1 MSISVLLGA
10 QWGDEGKG
18 RIVDALAHEIDIVAR
33 YNGGDNA
40 GHSITIGDRVIK
52 LHLLPSGIFRPD
64 ILNVIGNGV
73 VMNPR
78 NLLKEIAEV
87 REQGVAVS
95 PTNLRISQAA
105 HIIMPAH
112 IALDAAKE
120 ATKGGIGT
128 TQRGIGFAY
137 ADKAARTGIRA
148 GLMAEPEEFADA
160 VFAHTEHVNQTL
172 KREMSHPGLDSR
184 ELAATYGQAAR
195 ELAPYLDNTFE
206 VMHKALSV
214 GKRVLAEG
222 AQAAL
227 LDIDHGTYPYV
238 TSSNATIGGVLT
250 GLAVPPQAIA
260 RVIGV
265 VKCFS
270 TCVGAR
276 PFVTELDG
284 DMALRL
290 RGTGSNP
297 WDEYGSTTGRPR
309 RVGWI
314 DLFALRY
321 TCLLN
326 GISELAVTK
335 LDVLSGIPNLNLCV
349 GYRHKGKLLDA
360 FPQSSEVLA
369 ACEPVYETLPGWHED
384 VSALRD
390 FDALPPALRAYLARI
405 SEFSGVAV
413 KLVSV
418 GPEREQ
424 LIRVS

>member
-64 ILNVIGNGV
+64 IVNIIGNGV

-87 REQGVAVS
+87 RAQGVAIS
-95 PTNLRISQAA
+95 PQNLRISQAA
-105 HIIMPAH
+105 HVIMPAH

-137 ADKAARTGIRA
+137 ADKAARTGVRA
-148 GLMAEPEEFADA
+148 GLMADPEAFADA
-160 VFAHTEHVNQTL
+160 VFEHTEQVNRTL
-172 KREMSHPGLDSR
+172 KQEMNHPGLDAR
-184 ELAATYGQAAR
+184 ELASTYGQSAR

-206 VMHKALSV
+206 VMHAALRA

-250 GLAVPPQAIA
+250 GLAVPPQAIG

-284 DMALRL
+284 GMALRL

-321 TCLLN
+321 TCQLN

-335 LDVLSGIPNLNLCV
+335 LDVLSGMPTLNLCV
-349 GYRHKGKLLDA
+349 GYQYKGERLA
-360 FPQSSEVLA
+360 SFPQSSQVLA
-369 ACEPVYETLPGWHED
+369 ACEPVYETLPGWSED

-390 FDALPPALRAYLARI
+390 YAALPATLRAYLARI

-424 LIRVS
+424 LIRVP